1 MEVIMNKKTI
11 YWTGG
16 IAAAV
21 LIVLIFWALFGRN
34 TDAGSSAQKN
44 LSSYINDENELMDQ
58 MMQDMENIAPAGNA
72 ALDFLTGMIPHHQAA
87 VSMSESYLKYGGSDD
102 ELRQLAESII
112 QVQKQEIQQMQTMID
127 DIKKQGTQNAG
138 QEQTYLNAYEK
149 MLSAHHMDHASHKSP
164 KNVDDAFAQGMI
176 MHHQMAVDM
185 ARAILGNTD
194 EEQVAALAQNIIES
208 QNAEIGQMQAI
219 LKRS

>member
-1 MEVIMNKKTI
+1 
-11 YWTGG
+11 
-16 IAAAV
+16 
-21 LIVLIFWALFGRN
+21 
-34 TDAGSSAQKN
+34 
-44 LSSYINDENELMDQ
+44 
-58 MMQDMENIAPAGNA
+58 
-72 ALDFLTGMIPHHQAA
+72 
-87 VSMSESYLKYGGSDD
+87 
-102 ELRQLAESII
+102 
-112 QVQKQEIQQMQTMID
+112 MID

-149 MLSAHHMDHASHKSP
+149 MLSAHHMDHTSHKSP

>member
-1 MEVIMNKKTI
+1 MNKKTI

-34 TDAGSSAQKN
+34 TDAGSSDQKN

-149 MLSAHHMDHASHKSP
+149 MLSAHHMDHASHKSS

-194 EEQVAALAQNIIES
+194 EEQAAALAQNIIES